1 MDNHPWWIRS
11 IAVPLTTAL
20 VVGAGGSY
28 MAATEAIA
36 RYDERIEAIEK
47 KLDERPTKPQLNAVE
62 DRARAYTDA
71 RFSEIMITLTE
82 LNATSRATA
91 DDVREIKADL
101 REMKR

>member
-1 MDNHPWWIRS
+1 V
-11 IAVPLTTAL
+11 AVPIVTAL

-36 RYDERIEAIEK
+36 RFGERLEAVEEK
-47 KLDERPTKPQLNAVE
+47 LEKRPTDAELDATE

-82 LNATSRATA
+82 VNATSKATA
-91 DDVREIKADL
+91 EDVKEIKADL
-101 REMKR
+101 REIK